1 MDGGFCLL
9 LYPTLCCQDTEKM
22 LVFLVAVTKYR
33 TKATSG
39 KRGSQF
45 EVLVHHGGEAVE
57 QEGHYLWQQ
66 ECEEAGHTVSAFR
79 MDGECR
85 WGKE

>member
-45 EVLVHHGGEAVE
+45 EVLVHRGWEAVE

-85 WGKE
+85 